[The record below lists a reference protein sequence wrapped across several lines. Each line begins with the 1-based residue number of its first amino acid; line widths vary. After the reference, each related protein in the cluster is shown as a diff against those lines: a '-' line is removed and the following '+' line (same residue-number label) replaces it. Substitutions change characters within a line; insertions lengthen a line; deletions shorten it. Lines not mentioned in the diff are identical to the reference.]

1 MQEAVKKY
9 QMSDSD
15 YKELLQEDQIIFQF
29 PVLWHEWEC
38 DGVAWVMEKPDG
50 TRYLKMTSHGG
61 EYVADYDVL
70 IERLIYYSQVHQETQ
85 KAMALLQKTAT
96 E

>member
-1 MQEAVKKY
+1 MKEAVEKFM
-9 QMSDSD
+9 MSDSD

-61 EYVADYDVL
+61 EYVAES
-70 IERLIYYSQVHQETQ
+70 ERLQERLTYYSQVHQDTQ
-85 KAMALLQKTAT
+85 KALALLQPSK
-96 E
+96 